1 MRLANSA
8 ARITSIARLLDGSRE
23 MRRQGGMVL
32 LFRIAGHINGI
43 FSEKRMNGANSGLAD
58 LSAIDVWAVTSTHE
72 LVPEDRT
79 QKLSAG
85 PASMHGGV

>member
-1 MRLANSA
+1 M
-8 ARITSIARLLDGSRE
+8 
-23 MRRQGGMVL
+23 L